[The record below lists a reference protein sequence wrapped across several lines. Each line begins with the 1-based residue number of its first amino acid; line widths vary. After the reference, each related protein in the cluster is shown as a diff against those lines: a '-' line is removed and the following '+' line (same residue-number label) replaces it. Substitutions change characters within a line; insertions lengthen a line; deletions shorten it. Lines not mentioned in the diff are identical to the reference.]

1 MKHIILM
8 VEDSDDD
15 AMLIGR
21 RLEEQMGEPLSLS
34 RQSTLRDACV
44 FIEERKGD
52 IRLILLDLGLPDTP
66 GMEET
71 FRRLQEYSAEIP
83 IVVLTGTDD
92 HDLAVRII
100 GSGAQNFIN
109 KDHIIDRPQLLRDAI
124 DFAVSAHQRAT
135 EMRKKATEQLAE
147 KDMVINWMAGGYSVP
162 PQSSAPGPENKM
174 K

>member
-1 MKHIILM
+1 MKHVILM

-15 AMLIGR
+15 AMIIGR
-21 RLEEQMGEPLSLS
+21 RLQEQIGEPLTLS
-34 RQSTLRDACV
+34 RQTTLREACL
-44 FIEERKGD
+44 FIEERKDD
-52 IRLILLDLGLPDTP
+52 IRLVLLDLGLPDTP

-71 FRRLQEYSAEIP
+71 FRRVQEYCMEIP

-92 HDLAVRII
+92 HDLAVRIV

-109 KDHIIDRPQLLRDAI
+109 KDHIIDHPQMLRDAV
-124 DFAVSAHQRAT
+124 DFAISAHQRAT
-135 EMRKKATEQLAE
+135 EIRKKASDQLAE

-162 PQSSAPGPENKM
+162 PPPAAPPQNKM

>member
-1 MKHIILM
+1 MKHVILM

-15 AMLIGR
+15 AMIIAR
-21 RLEEQMGEPLSLS
+21 RLEEQMGGPVSLA

-44 FIEERKGD
+44 FIEERKDD
-52 IRLILLDLGLPDTP
+52 IRLVLLDLGLPDTP

-71 FRRLQEYSAEIP
+71 FRRVQEYCAEIP

-92 HDLAVRII
+92 HDLAVRIV

-109 KDHIIDRPQLLRDAI
+109 KDHIIDHPQLLRDVV
-124 DFAVSAHQRAT
+124 DFAISAHQRAV
-135 EMRKKATEQLAE
+135 EMQKKASEQIAE

-162 PQSSAPGPENKM
+162 AQSAPTPENKM

>member
-1 MKHIILM
+1 VKHIILM

-15 AMLIGR
+15 AMIIGR
-21 RLEEQMGEPLSLS
+21 RLEEQMGGPVSLS
-34 RQSTLRDACV
+34 RQCTLRDACI
-44 FIEERKGD
+44 FIEERKND
-52 IRLILLDLGLPDTP
+52 IRLVLLDLGLPDTP

-71 FRRLQEYSAEIP
+71 FRRVQEYCLEIP

-109 KDHIIDRPQLLRDAI
+109 KDHIIDRPQLLRDAV
-124 DFAVSAHQRAT
+124 DFAISAHRRSADI
-135 EMRKKATEQLAE
+135 RKKATEQLAE

-162 PQSSAPGPENKM
+162 PQPPTGPENKM

>member
-15 AMLIGR
+15 AVIIGR
-21 RLEEQMGEPLSLS
+21 RLQEQISEPLTLS
-34 RQSTLRDACV
+34 RQTTLRDACL
-44 FIEERKGD
+44 FIEERKDD
-52 IRLILLDLGLPDTP
+52 IRLVLLDLGLPDTP

-92 HDLAVRII
+92 HELAVRII

-109 KDHIIDRPQLLRDAI
+109 KDHIMDQPQLLRDAV
-124 DFAVSAHQRAT
+124 DFAISAHQRAT
-135 EMRKKATEQLAE
+135 EIRKKASEQLAE

-162 PQSSAPGPENKM
+162 QPPVSQPTNKM